1 MTLGEKESS
10 WARECDRLLDVLD
23 CYKRAKDIGGPR
35 IESMDIQSLKDR
47 VGFQKK
53 QFEDK
58 LREVSRKLKLFK
70 GTETSNH

>member
-1 MTLGEKESS
+1 MTLGEKESY

-47 VGFQKK
+47 VGF
-53 QFEDK
+53 
-58 LREVSRKLKLFK
+58 
-70 GTETSNH
+70 